1 MRWGDEMTF
10 QAMRKQWRL
19 LLNLLIDIALIN
31 VGFALGYWIRYRLQW
46 PWPVAPEND
55 IPYQDYIPLEAILT
69 VLLLIVFG
77 LQRVYSRNRGQSW
90 LDEAFGL
97 LSGTATGVMLMIVLT
112 YFVPDLLY
120 SRGLL
125 PLATVTILSMLTAS
139 RVLETIVLE
148 QMRKRG
154 IGVKP
159 VLIVGGGEVGR
170 TVMRTIVA
178 RPELGYRVVGFV
190 DDDPVKGQ
198 TDLGRIRALG
208 SIDKLASLVVQEN
221 IGMVIIT
228 LPWMYQRK
236 ILRIVHQCER
246 HQIRAYIV
254 PDMLQITINQ
264 VDIEKLGEVPMIG
277 MREEAISHG
286 WRMVKRIVDV
296 ILASLVLLLGAPLA
310 ILVALAIKLDSPGPV
325 VFSQTRLGERERPF
339 TCFKFRTMRQGA
351 ESEKSDL
358 IEQTDGDKR
367 LFKMKDDPRI
377 TQLGR
382 FLRRYRIDEFPQFL
396 NVLRGDMSIVGPRP
410 PVPSEVE
417 HYLEWHRHK
426 LDVPAGITGLS
437 QVSGGSDLT
446 FDEWALL
453 DIWYA
458 ENWTFLLDLKIMLKT
473 VGVILMGRGGY

>member
-1 MRWGDEMTF
+1 MT
-10 QAMRKQWRL
+10 MDKLRKQGRL
-19 LLNLLIDIALIN
+19 LLQLLIDIVLIN
-31 VGFALGYWIRYRLQW
+31 AGFALGYWIRYGLEW
-46 PWPVAPEND
+46 PWPVAPENY
-55 IPYQDYIPLEAILT
+55 IAYRDYIPLEAILT
-69 VLLLIVFG
+69 GVLLIVYS
-77 LQRVYSRNRGQSW
+77 LQGMYSRERGQGW
-90 LDEAFGL
+90 LDETFVL

-112 YFVPDLLY
+112 YFIPDLLY

-125 PLATVTILSMLTAS
+125 PLAAMTILSMLTAS
-139 RVLETIVLE
+139 RMIKTIILE
-148 QMRKRG
+148 QMRKKG
-154 IGVKP
+154 IGIKQ

-178 RPELGYRVVGFV
+178 RPELGYRVAGFV

-198 TDLGRIRALG
+198 TDLGRIKALG
-208 SIDKLASLVVQEN
+208 SIDNLPTLIRQKG

-236 ILRIVHQCER
+236 ILRIVRQCER
-246 HQIRAYIV
+246 HQVQVYIV

-264 VDIEKLGEVPMIG
+264 VNIEKLGEVPMIG

-286 WRMVKRIVDV
+286 WRVVKRIVDV
-296 ILASLVLLLGAPLA
+296 LIASIILVLGAPFAL
-310 ILVALAIKLDSPGPV
+310 LVALAIKLDSPGPV
-325 VFSQTRLGERERPF
+325 IFCQTRLGEREHPF

-351 ESEKSDL
+351 DQEKRDL
-358 IEQTDGDKR
+358 IEQTNSDKR

-377 TQLGR
+377 TTVGR
-382 FLRRYRIDEFPQFL
+382 FLRKYRIDEFPQFF

-437 QVSGGSDLT
+437 QVSGGSDLS

-458 ENWTFLLDLKIMLKT
+458 ENWTFLLDLKIMFRT
-473 VGVILMGRGGY
+473 VSVILMGRGAY